1 MGDFVKYYDGAFS
14 EAGNLGRET
23 PIMADC
29 WHPRVVYSEPLGLYV
44 MSSKPILAASQGKI
58 EGLDGQYKV
67 AQFCV
72 SEDMISRSEPKIFYK
87 DGRPFGNHYNA
98 IISDDK
104 ECQPNILKSN
114 DFSVLCNH
122 NGSLVSRYKSKFV
135 KL

>member
-1 MGDFVKYYDGAFS
+1 
-14 EAGNLGRET
+14 
-23 PIMADC
+23 
-29 WHPRVVYSEPLGLYV
+29 
-44 MSSKPILAASQGKI
+44 
-58 EGLDGQYKV
+58 
-67 AQFCV
+67 
-72 SEDMISRSEPKIFYK
+72 MISRSEPKIFYK